1 MPAKVRYSMKHT
13 PFLLVCTLYCGVA
26 LLSCSPSKGDD
37 DTAFPVHKDVLWHVT
52 GSNQIINISHQQ
64 L

>member
-1 MPAKVRYSMKHT
+1 MKHT
-13 PFLLVCTLYCGVA
+13 PFLLVRTLYCGVA